1 MSMCRILM
9 ALSPDPLVVFPEVL
23 HYLLAVDLELD
34 RCACF
39 EAEDESARDTYNDS
53 KGERS
58 FCDKAGLK
66 QC

>member
-1 MSMCRILM
+1 M

-23 HYLLAVDLELD
+23 HHFLAVGLELD
-34 RCACF
+34 RCALGVTCA
-39 EAEDESARDTYNDS
+39 EADEESARDTYNDS